1 MRIYTWFL
9 DPYKSIF
16 FKNEEL
22 IEGDTS
28 MSLLLAPHQE
38 EKKRGG
44 LDAFLSAKS
53 KLMDR
58 KATLSLLHGNR
69 CRKN

>member
-1 MRIYTWFL
+1 MCIYTWFL

-38 EKKRGG
+38 EKKGG
-44 LDAFLSAKS
+44 DWMPSFLQSQ
-53 KLMDR
+53 
-58 KATLSLLHGNR
+58 N
-69 CRKN
+69 